1 MSIAKEQLRIIFMGT
16 PEFAVHILD
25 GLVQQNYNVVG
36 VITAPDR
43 PAGRGQKV
51 KLSAVKIYAQNHQ
64 LNVLQPENLK
74 HPDFIATL
82 DSLNPNLQVVVAFR
96 MLPKVVWHMPKY
108 GTFNLHASLLPQYR
122 GAAPINWAIINGEK
136 ETGVS
141 TFFID
146 EKIDTGALIFQKSI
160 PISNEDTAGTLHDK
174 LMNEGKI
181 LTLKTV
187 EAICNNSIKTIQQP
201 QSIELKT
208 AHKLNKENCKID
220 WQKSGEDI
228 RNLVRGLNPYP
239 AAWAELKNGT
249 EIFNVKIYKVQ
260 FEKSNHKNPI
270 GTLIVKKSS
279 INVCINNGYI
289 NVIDFKF
296 PGKKQMNVKSF
307 LNGFSFQNNSKMI

>member
-51 KLSAVKIYAQNHQ
+51 KQSAVKVYAQNHQ
-64 LNVLQPENLK
+64 LNVLQPDNLK

-82 DSLNPNLQVVVAFR
+82 EALDPDLQVVVAFR
-96 MLPKVVWHMPKY
+96 MLPQAVWQLPKF

-146 EKIDTGALIFQKSI
+146 EKIDTGAIIFQKSV
-160 PISNEDTAGTLHDK
+160 PILDNDTAGVLHNK
-174 LMNEGKI
+174 LMNEGKL

-187 EAICNNSIKTIQQP
+187 DAICNNTIKTIQQP

-228 RNLVRGLNPYP
+228 QNLVRGLNPYP
-239 AAWAELKNGT
+239 GAWTELDNGT
-249 EIFNVKIYKVQ
+249 KTYNVKIYKVQ
-260 FEKSNHKNPI
+260 FEKSNHKKPV
-270 GTLIVKKSS
+270 GTLIVEKSS
-279 INVCINNGYI
+279 INVCINDGYI

-296 PGKKQMNVKSF
+296 PGKKQMDVKSF
-307 LNGFSFQNNSKMI
+307 LNGFSFEKDAKMI

>member
-82 DSLNPNLQVVVAFR
+82 DTLNTNLQVVVAFR

-249 EIFNVKIYKVQ
+249 ETFNVKIYKVQ

>member
-82 DSLNPNLQVVVAFR
+82 DTLNPNLQVVVAFR

-187 EAICNNSIKTIQQP
+187 EAISNNSIKTIQQP

-249 EIFNVKIYKVQ
+249 ETFNVKIYKVQ

>member
-82 DSLNPNLQVVVAFR
+82 DTLNPNLQVVVAFR

-122 GAAPINWAIINGEK
+122 GVAPINWAIINGEK

-249 EIFNVKIYKVQ
+249 ETFNVKIYKVQ

-307 LNGFSFQNNSKMI
+307 LNGFTFQNNSKMI

>member
-82 DSLNPNLQVVVAFR
+82 DTLNPNLQVVVAFR

-187 EAICNNSIKTIQQP
+187 EAISNNSIKTIQQP

-249 EIFNVKIYKVQ
+249 ETFNVKIYKVQ

-307 LNGFSFQNNSKMI
+307 LNGFSFQKNSKMI